1 MSDDRRG
8 EWNDQ
13 YVAEQ
18 DEEEQDAAADLD
30 MLSYFVVDYGIDLPG
45 EEEEEDWE
53 EWWDDDHGES
63 LDLGLDED

>member
-18 DEEEQDAAADLD
+18 DEALQDIENDLD
-30 MLSYFVVDYGIDLPG
+30 ALSFFVIDYDM
-45 EEEEEDWE
+45 EEADDWE

-63 LDLGLDED
+63 LDTGLDED